1 MEIKDFKNRT
11 QEEQDKMVD
20 TINAAIKAVGGK
32 NTIGSDGGAKLDKNQ
47 SNSRG
52 WDLDHIYTVGKV
64 DVAKVT
70 DTDTAYPA
78 VFLDGQPCS
87 LRNFIRYSA
96 SGYETSGAFEQ
107 QSGTTARTKTDTIT
121 AKVSDEYN
129 SEDNFMFREYTNAW
143 VLYYDLVKGV
153 VKFPDSIKFMGKV
166 CRPWTAKK
174 ASPAASFEK
183 YFVGAKRVSTLN
195 VWAKG

>member
-1 MEIKDFKNRT
+1 MEIKDFKSRDKKT
-11 QEEQDKMVD
+11 QEAMVK
-20 TINAAIKAVGGK
+20 TINAAITAAGGK
-32 NTIGSDGGAKLDKNQ
+32 NLIGTDGGAKLDKNQ

-52 WDLDHIYTVGKV
+52 WDLDHVYSADKV

-96 SGYETSGAFEQ
+96 SGYETEGSFEQ
-107 QSGTTARTKTDTIT
+107 QSGTAKNLSTDTIT

-143 VLYYDLVKGV
+143 VLFYDLKKGV
-153 VKFPDSIKFMGKV
+153 VKFPDNIVFRGKV

-174 ASPAASFEK
+174 AAPAGSFEK
-183 YFVGAKRVSTLN
+183 YPVGAKRVSTLN
-195 VWAKG
+195 VWAKA

>member
-1 MEIKDFKNRT
+1 MEIKDFKSRDKKT
-11 QEEQDKMVD
+11 QDVMVKE
-20 TINAAIKAVGGK
+20 INAAITAAGGK
-32 NTIGSDGGAKLDKNQ
+32 NLIGTDGGAKLDKNQ

-96 SGYETSGAFEQ
+96 SGYEISGGFEQ
-107 QSGTTARTKTDTIT
+107 QSGTTAKLQTDTIT
-121 AKVSDEYN
+121 AKVSEYYVP
-129 SEDNFMFREYTNAW
+129 EDNFMFREYTNAW
-143 VLYYDLVKGV
+143 VLFYDLKKGT
-153 VKFPDSIKFMGKV
+153 VKFPEHIVFRGKV

-174 ASPAASFEK
+174 ASPAGSFEK
-183 YFVGAKRVSTLN
+183 YPVGAKRVSTLN
-195 VWAKG
+195 VWAKA

>member
-1 MEIKDFKNRT
+1 MEIKDFKSRDKET
-11 QEEQDKMVD
+11 QDKMVKA
-20 TINAAIKAVGGK
+20 INTAIEAAGGK
-32 NTIGSDGGAKLDKNQ
+32 NFIGTDGGVKLDKNQ

-52 WDLDHIYTVGKV
+52 WDLDHTYSVGKI
-64 DVAKVT
+64 DVAKVS

-96 SGYETSGAFEQ
+96 SGYETEGSFEQ
-107 QSGTTARTKTDTIT
+107 QSGTAAKPKTDTIT

-143 VLYYDLVKGV
+143 VLYYDLTNDV

-166 CRPWTAKK
+166 CRPWTARK
-174 ASPAASFEK
+174 ASPSGSFEK

-195 VWAKG
+195 VWAKA